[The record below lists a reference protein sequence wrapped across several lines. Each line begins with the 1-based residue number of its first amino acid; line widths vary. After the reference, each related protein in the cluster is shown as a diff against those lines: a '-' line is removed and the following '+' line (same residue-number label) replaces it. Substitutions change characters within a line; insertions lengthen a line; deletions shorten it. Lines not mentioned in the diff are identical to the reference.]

1 MADVLD
7 GAAGRAEAEEL
18 TAVGA
23 AEPQPDGDLVLGGE
37 DVLDVGLKIRSAGSN
52 CTRTICVQSG
62 AL

>member
-18 TAVGA
+18 TGVGA